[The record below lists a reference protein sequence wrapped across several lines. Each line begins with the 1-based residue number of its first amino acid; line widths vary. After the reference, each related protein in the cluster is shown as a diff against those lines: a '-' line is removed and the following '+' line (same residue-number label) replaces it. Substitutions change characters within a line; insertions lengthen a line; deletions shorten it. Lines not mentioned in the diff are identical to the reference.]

1 MARQT
6 STDERDSVHGVNPG
20 TELGRYTVESRIEQ
34 IPGGE
39 RWAARDTT
47 LDRDVTLVV
56 MPAEDDTTLAALD
69 AARRAAGVEAA
80 QLVRILDVG
89 GEGDL
94 AWIAEDA
101 LTGSRTYAAAIG
113 EEGLPAEEV
122 RRITGEIATGVEAA
136 RARGLHHLALT
147 PEIVELTSDGR
158 VKVRG
163 LATAAAL
170 AGIETEGAEAD
181 RDDAIG
187 IVALAYA
194 GLTGTWPLEA
204 RTTLPAAPRT
214 DGVPSPPSHLAV
226 AVPGDLDTIC
236 RETLGDGTGPDSA
249 GDYAAQIAPWSRI
262 PLAGAVRTSP
272 TAAEEPTA
280 ADGASSD
287 DTVTLPTTATGAA
300 GAAGAGA
307 VAAGAGVAASADWG
321 SDADADLDADQ
332 VTRPIRLDESRHT
345 VEITPGGQASASTTS
360 RTTDDDGPEHAD
372 GQRAHGARHGE
383 ADDAPQGRT
392 AAGAAAAAAAAA
404 AGAAAGAAATGGKV
418 IGDRLGRVARTAG
431 DRSKEAVHDA
441 RARREAIRADQRTRT
456 SLGAAPVSAEIEPP
470 APLLPAGAG
479 APPSRSQSNLVLML
493 MAGFVALACLIGGIG
508 TSRIGS
514 GTDLGRILGADGT
527 TSAPT
532 TEPTS
537 GGSGDTSGGGD
548 GGSEPLGIINAVGF
562 DPPPGDG
569 AEHNAE
575 VPRIYDGDP
584 TTAWTTEGYES
595 ETFGGV
601 KQGVGITVD
610 LGQAQKIN
618 SVTLE
623 LPTTAQ
629 ATVYA
634 GDAATN
640 SGTQIGQT
648 QGRQGEVVLQPSSDV
663 NAQYVT
669 VWFTSLAPSDDG
681 RYRAALGEIVVR

>member
-1 MARQT
+1 M
-6 STDERDSVHGVNPG
+6 NPG

-321 SDADADLDADQ
+321 SDADAGLDADQ

-345 VEITPGGQASASTTS
+345 VEITPGGQGSASTTS
-360 RTTDDDGPEHAD
+360 RTNDDATGR
-372 GQRAHGARHGE
+372 RAHGARHGD
-383 ADDAPQGRT
+383 ATDAPQGRT

-470 APLLPAGAG
+470 APLLPAEAG

-669 VWFTSLAPSDDG
+669 VWFTSLAPGDDG

>member
-1 MARQT
+1 M
-6 STDERDSVHGVNPG
+6 NPG

-204 RTTLPAAPRT
+204 RTTLPAAPRI

-272 TAAEEPTA
+272 TAPEEP
-280 ADGASSD
+280 ASTDVASD
-287 DTVTLPTTATGAA
+287 DTVTLPTTSTGSAGAAGATGAAAAGAGAGAAA
-300 GAAGAGA
+300 GAAGA
-307 VAAGAGVAASADWG
+307 ASAGWG
-321 SDADADLDADQ
+321 GDVDGDHDADQ

-345 VEITPGGQASASTTS
+345 VEITPGGQGSAGTTS
-360 RTTDDDGPEHAD
+360 RTSDDDHDDATGR
-372 GQRAHGARHGE
+372 RAHGARHG
-383 ADDAPQGRT
+383 ADDADAPHGRT

-431 DRSKEAVHDA
+431 DRSKEAIHDA
-441 RARREAIRADQRTRT
+441 KARREAIRADQRTRT
-456 SLGAAPVSAEIEPP
+456 SLGAAPVSADIEPP
-470 APLLPAGAG
+470 APLLPAEAG

-532 TEPTS
+532 TESTS

-575 VPRIYDGDP
+575 VPRVYDGDP

-610 LGQAQKIN
+610 LGQAQKIS

-623 LPTTAQ
+623 LPTTSQ

-640 SGTQIGQT
+640 SGTQVGQT
-648 QGRQGEVVLQPSSDV
+648 QGRQGQVVLQPTSDV

>member
-345 VEITPGGQASASTTS
+345 VEITPGGQGSASTTS
-360 RTTDDDGPEHAD
+360 RTNDDATGR
-372 GQRAHGARHGE
+372 RAHGARHGD
-383 ADDAPQGRT
+383 ATDAPQGRT

-470 APLLPAGAG
+470 APLLPAEAG

-493 MAGFVALACLIGGIG
+493 MVGFVALACLIGGIG

-669 VWFTSLAPSDDG
+669 VWFTSLAPGDDG